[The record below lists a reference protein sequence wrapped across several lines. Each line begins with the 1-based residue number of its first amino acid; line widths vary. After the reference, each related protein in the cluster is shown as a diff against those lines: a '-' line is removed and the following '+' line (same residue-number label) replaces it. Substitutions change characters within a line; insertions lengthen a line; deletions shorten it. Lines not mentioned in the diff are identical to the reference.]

1 MEKILEFDK
10 RGYLQPSEA
19 IELDLSDFKDTFV
32 FNTRREGLFDA
43 YLNFMKLLE
52 DSQIN
57 SLYQWI
63 NGSFTSK
70 KLYPNDIDIVIFLNK
85 DVYDKQI
92 DVLREM
98 KYKVKPQIDAYFVKV
113 YEENSQDYNV
123 YTKSDRLR
131 WHHLFSRDRAKAAK
145 GYIQINF

>member
-32 FNTRREGLFDA
+32 VNTRREHLFDA
-43 YLNFMKLLE
+43 YLSFMEVLASKNI
-52 DSQIN
+52 SY
-57 SLYQWI
+57 LYQWI

-70 KLYPNDIDIVIFLNK
+70 KLYPKDIDIVIFLNNK
-85 DVYDKQI
+85 VYDTQI
-92 DVLREM
+92 SFLREL
-98 KYKVKPQIDAYFVKV
+98 KYRFKPEVDAYFVKV
-113 YEENSQDYNV
+113 YEENSNDFNIF
-123 YTKSDRLR
+123 TRSDILT
-131 WHHLFSRDRAKAAK
+131 WHHLFAKDRNNASK